1 MAPLRTFDSALTVV
15 SRTPLPSLRVGS
27 FAGLAV
33 LTLVMGTIG
42 CSKADEK
49 PVASASTTA
58 SIAVPLAT
66 IPGEEGGTGTT
77 AGPASA
83 SLAAGQCPP
92 ATAITYFPDS
102 GAGEKTEGQKLDV
115 KVTFGDVT
123 LDSSVVIAFAN
134 YDLKEADASKPG
146 VPNVTGDQVLGSF
159 YLSATQGK
167 KLVAGDYIDVAEKT
181 GEFQFNTHSLF
192 TGKGRVIA
200 SGFDVP
206 DSVAT
211 ITKID
216 KEFVCGTVITGEFE
230 GVFKA
235 PVV

>member
-1 MAPLRTFDSALTVV
+1 VAYRRSVAGAVRFSSALPSAAAVV
-15 SRTPLPSLRVGS
+15 I
-27 FAGLAV
+27 LA
-33 LTLVMGTIG
+33 LGPTG

-49 PVASASTTA
+49 AGPSATSTAPTA
-58 SIAVPLAT
+58 PPPGT
-66 IPGEEGGTGTT
+66 IPGEETGPSITSGTT
-77 AGPASA
+77 SP
-83 SLAAGQCPP
+83 LVAAGQCPP

-102 GAGEKTEGQKLDV
+102 GAGGKAEGQKLEV
-115 KVTFGDVT
+115 KATFGDVT
-123 LDSSVVIAFAN
+123 LDSSVTVAFAN

-146 VPNVTGDQVLGSF
+146 VPTVTGDQVLGSF

-167 KLVAGDYIDVAEKT
+167 KLEAGDYIDVAEKT
-181 GEFQFNTHSLF
+181 GEFQFNAHSLY

-206 DSVAT
+206 ESVAT

-216 KEFVCGTVITGEFE
+216 TEFVCGIVTTGEFE
-230 GVFKA
+230 GVFKV